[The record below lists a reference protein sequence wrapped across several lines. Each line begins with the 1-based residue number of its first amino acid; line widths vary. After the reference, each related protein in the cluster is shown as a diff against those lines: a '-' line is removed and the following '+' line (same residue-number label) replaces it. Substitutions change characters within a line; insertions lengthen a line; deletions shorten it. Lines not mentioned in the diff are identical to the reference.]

1 MAFVLGGGGSSAA
14 GQVGMLKAVAE
25 FGIEPDLIVG
35 TSAGALNG
43 ALLAD
48 DPSNGIRRL
57 EEFWVSSDR
66 RHVVSR
72 SRFHLLRNLAGRR
85 YMYKNDRLSQIFA
98 QHIEARRIEELKV
111 RFACVAT
118 DLRNS
123 GPAVLGSGPLLS
135 ALLATCAIPGVFPV
149 VERDGMLLADG
160 LCVANVPIREAVD
173 AGAASVIV
181 FDSRPGIPPV
191 DHRDVR
197 DSVFAAF
204 TAALTHQKRRDLEYA
219 RNRVEV
225 LDLPGRPARHVK
237 AFDFDRSRHLIDDAY
252 VATGT
257 HLGEWTRNQEAALG
271 RTSPSV

>member
-1 MAFVLGGGGSSAA
+1 
-14 GQVGMLKAVAE
+14 MLKAVTE
-25 FGIEPDLIVG
+25 HGIEPDLIVG

-48 DPSNGIRRL
+48 DPGNGIPRL
-57 EEFWVSSDR
+57 EEFWVRSDR

-72 SRFHLLRNLAGRR
+72 SRFHLLRNLAGRQF
-85 YMYKNDRLSQIFA
+85 MYRNDRLSQIFA
-98 QHIEARRIEELKV
+98 QHIEARYIEDLKV

-118 DLRNS
+118 DLRSS

-135 ALLATCAIPGVFPV
+135 ALLATCAIPGVFPM
-149 VERDGMLLADG
+149 VERDELLLADG

-191 DHRDVR
+191 GNRDVR

-219 RNRVEV
+219 RDRVEV
-225 LDLPGRPARHVK
+225 LDLPGRPDQHVK
-237 AFDFDRSRHLIDDAY
+237 AFDFERSRDLIDDAY
-252 VATGT
+252 FATRT
-257 HLGEWTRNQEAALG
+257 HLAEWSRNQEAALG
-271 RTSPSV
+271 QTSPSV